1 MSVWIVRA
9 GRNGEQEEG
18 ALEHKVA
25 TIGWNELPDLS
36 SIKSREEL
44 RARYEEI
51 YPGTRKMSIANQ
63 VGQIWSFIHRIQ
75 PNDLIALPL
84 QLQSAIAIGKVT
96 GPYQYRTDL
105 SPNIRHVRPVE
116 WSRTDL
122 PRSTF
127 EQDLLY
133 SFSAPPTVY
142 QVRAHNAE
150 ERVRAILE
158 GKRVILPAGEEREAI
173 IDVERVA
180 RDQILEF
187 LNRKFKG
194 HDLARLVEA
203 VLQAQGYV
211 TRGSEPG
218 PDGGV
223 DILAGAGPMGFDRP
237 RLCVQVKSS
246 QSPVDVTVLRS
257 LQGSMSTLGAE
268 QGLLVSWGGFNRAV
282 LRESRQRFF
291 TVRLWDSDDL
301 LETVL
306 ENYDRLPDVVQAEL
320 PIKRIWGLVLEEE
333 ME

>member
-1 MSVWIVRA
+1 MSLWIVRA

-18 ALEHKVA
+18 ALEHRVA

-36 SIKSREEL
+36 SIKSKAEL
-44 RARYEEI
+44 KARYEEI
-51 YPGTRKMSIANQ
+51 YPGTTKKSIANQ
-63 VGQIWSFIHRIQ
+63 VGQIWSFINRIQ
-75 PNDLIALPL
+75 PDDLIVLPL
-84 QLQSAIAIGKVT
+84 KLPSAIAIGKVT

-105 SPNIRHVRPVE
+105 SPNICHVRPVE

-142 QVRAHNAE
+142 QVHANNAE

-158 GKRVILPAGEEREAI
+158 GKRVTLPAGEEGETV

-187 LNRKFKG
+187 LGRKFKG

-203 VLQAQGYV
+203 VLQGQGYA
-211 TRGSEPG
+211 TRRSEPG

>member
-142 QVRAHNAE
+142 QVQAHNAE